1 MSTNIDDLPSD
12 NIEENIKLETSP
24 EKNNINTN
32 AFVNGIQQAAATGAL
47 ELQSRDIPTTQTH
60 ITQDSE
66 TRSDYI
72 PKPTVQ
78 FDIPTY
84 THVPEIKTDKLDLF
98 YNELQIPITLAVL
111 YFIFQL
117 PLTKK
122 TLLNIIPSLFKND
135 GNMNLY
141 GYIFTSLLY
150 ATSYFIMNKSMQ
162 YFSL

>member
-12 NIEENIKLETSP
+12 NTEENVKLEAST

-32 AFVNGIQQAAATGAL
+32 TFVSGIQQAAATGAL
-47 ELQSRDIPTTQTH
+47 ELQSRDIPTSQTH
-60 ITQDSE
+60 ITQDNES
-66 TRSDYI
+66 RVDYI
-72 PKPTVQ
+72 PKQTVQ

-84 THVPEIKTDKLDLF
+84 NEVPQIKTDKLDLF
-98 YNELQIPITLAVL
+98 YHELQIPITLGVL

-117 PLTKK
+117 PLTTK
-122 TLLNIIPSLFKND
+122 TLSNIIPSLFKND

-150 ATSYFIMNKSMQ
+150 ATSYYIMKKSME